1 MQPEQRNTLASPY
14 ALIGG
19 EPTVRTIV
27 KRFYQLMDA
36 LPEAREIRKLHAE
49 DLSGSEEKLFLF
61 LSGWLGGPDLYVER
75 FGAPFLRARHLP
87 FSIGVAER
95 DQWMRCMGQAL
106 DEAIGD
112 EALRA
117 RLHDAFASLANHM
130 RNRAETGAS
139 ASTSS
144 AAAGRNRNSSL

>member
-1 MQPEQRNTLASPY
+1 MQPEQRDVLPSPY
-14 ALIGG
+14 EMIGG
-19 EPTVRTIV
+19 EPTVRKIV
-27 KRFYQLMDA
+27 KRFYELMDA
-36 LPEAREIRKLHAE
+36 LPEAWEVRKLHAE

-61 LSGWLGGPDLYVER
+61 LSGWLGGPNLYVER

-95 DQWMRCMGQAL
+95 DQWMRCMRQAL

-117 RLHDAFASLANHM
+117 RLHDAFAALANHM
-130 RNRAETGAS
+130 RNRAEGGAS
-139 ASTSS
+139 DSASS
-144 AAAGRNRNSSL
+144 ASPGRDNNRSL